1 MECHQL
7 ELAFKKSKCTKRQIE
22 MRSFDRK
29 ASFLLQKLCFFSK
42 VFLPSF
48 ATVKR
53 SNSTKAEG
61 GVLYF
66 SRGATSSS
74 KSCFSKLQVPS
85 NFKFLRLPDVQ
96 ESGKSCVHCL
106 CSLLASNH
114 QSLFKLHSRSV
125 RSCFSLRDKNIQQ
138 TRQNIEI
145 GSELFKDLSV
155 NHILLNIAFAPL
167 V

>member
-1 MECHQL
+1 
-7 ELAFKKSKCTKRQIE
+7 

-53 SNSTKAEG
+53 SNSTNKAKG

-145 GSELFKDLSV
+145 GSELFKDVSA
-155 NHILLNIAFAPL
+155 NHNLLAITYDAFSLTWSFSILFL
-167 V
+167 

>member
-1 MECHQL
+1 MGDQRACTRSFWIAPCVVSRYVHAGVSEHTDKWLFSIEMECHQL

-22 MRSFDRK
+22 MRSFDRR
-29 ASFLLQKLCFFSK
+29 ASFSLQKLCFFSK

-96 ESGKSCVHCL
+96 ESGKSCVHL
-106 CSLLASNH
+106 P
-114 QSLFKLHSRSV
+114 LFPARVKSS
-125 RSCFSLRDKNIQQ
+125 
-138 TRQNIEI
+138 
-145 GSELFKDLSV
+145 
-155 NHILLNIAFAPL
+155 ILI
-167 V
+167 